1 MPLSESIL
9 PFRSNYSAK
18 SPLSSPPD
26 SGPGLDGEV
35 GIHPAPIQ
43 QSQEEVGGEYSH
55 RGRHEIVVGTAT
67 AAIESLTADHH

>member
-1 MPLSESIL
+1 
-9 PFRSNYSAK
+9 
-18 SPLSSPPD
+18 
-26 SGPGLDGEV
+26 LDGEV

-67 AAIESLTADHH
+67 AVIESQTVDHH